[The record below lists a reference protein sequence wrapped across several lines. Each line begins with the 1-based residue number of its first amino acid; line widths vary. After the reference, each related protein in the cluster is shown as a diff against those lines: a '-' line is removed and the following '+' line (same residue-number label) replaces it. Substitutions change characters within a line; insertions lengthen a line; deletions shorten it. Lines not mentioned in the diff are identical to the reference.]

1 MFETTNLKVLE
12 MGLNAASERQN
23 VIANNLANI
32 DTPGFKQSNVVFEDL
47 LNESLQQGD
56 TLPLTRTNPAH
67 FGNPDPTQVQ
77 PRIVTQTNTSIRPDG
92 NNVDMD
98 QQMTELAKNGI
109 YHNSLTQLI
118 SSQLALLRMV
128 ISEKP

>member
-1 MFETTNLKVLE
+1 MFDTTNLKVLE

-32 DTPGFKQSNVVFEDL
+32 DTPGFKQSSVVFEDL

-77 PRIVTQTNTSIRPDG
+77 PQIETETNTSIRPDG
-92 NNVDMD
+92 NNVAMD

-109 YHNSLTQLI
+109 YYNALTQQI